1 MRKLIKLFNLPPP
14 PTPPAKNYAEKSLL
28 SKVGLKLSAT
38 WTLLFTS
45 LSLHPWPL
53 FLTPRG
59 VHRIREVWLF
69 TNNPWGQ
76 YEFSC
81 VGIQSPLSLLMENP
95 YSTSLRYNIVVASVV
110 LILERERE
118 RELTVLNNW
127 IPALLIVYF
136 RLGVVVRMSSCSLK
150 MSL

>member
-14 PTPPAKNYAEKSLL
+14 PPPAKNYAEKSLL
-28 SKVGLKLSAT
+28 SKVGLRLSAT

-53 FLTPRG
+53 FITPRG
-59 VHRIREVWLF
+59 VHRIRELWLF

-95 YSTSLRYNIVVASVV
+95 YSTSLRYNIVVASVI

-118 RELTVLNNW
+118 RVDCIKQLNPSTVNCILQAGGSGQNELLFPKNVL
-127 IPALLIVYF
+127 VE
-136 RLGVVVRMSSCSLK
+136 
-150 MSL
+150 